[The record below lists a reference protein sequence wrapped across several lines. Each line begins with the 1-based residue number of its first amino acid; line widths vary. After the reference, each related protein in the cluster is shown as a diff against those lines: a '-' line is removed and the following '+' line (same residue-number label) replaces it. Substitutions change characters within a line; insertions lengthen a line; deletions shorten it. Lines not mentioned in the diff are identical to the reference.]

1 MSKPKVF
8 IDGEHGTTG
17 LQIRERLEPR
27 ADLEFIRLGDAE
39 RKDKTARAEA
49 LNAADIAIL
58 CLPDDAARE
67 AVSLVKNGRTRIID
81 ASTAHRTARGWVYG
95 FPEMAEEQ
103 SELIA
108 RAPRITNPGC
118 YAVAAIALLRPLVR
132 NRLIPM
138 DHPVTINAV
147 SGYTG
152 GGKALIAAF
161 EDPSS
166 KDYTQANFR
175 LYAMGIVQ
183 KHIDEIQM
191 FSLMDSRPLFTPS
204 VGRFAQGM
212 LLQIPLQL
220 WAIKGKPGLRTLH
233 TALAEHYRGREFI
246 EVTPLEETH
255 AIGIASSLDPRN
267 PEPEALNGTN
277 KMRLFVFGNEKHE
290 QAVLVA
296 QLDNLGKGASGQAV
310 QCLDLMLGAGV
321 KTPA

>member
-1 MSKPKVF
+1 MTKAKIF

-27 ADLEFIRLGDAE
+27 ADLEFIRLGESE
-39 RKDKTARAEA
+39 RKDSVRRAEA

-81 ASTAHRTARGWVYG
+81 SSTAHRTARGWVYG
-95 FPEMAEEQ
+95 FPEIVEEQ

-108 RAPRITNPGC
+108 RSPRITNPGC
-118 YAVAAIALLRPLVR
+118 YATAAIALLRPLVR

-138 DHPVTINAV
+138 DHPITINAV
-147 SGYTG
+147 SGYSG

-161 EDPSS
+161 EDPRS
-166 KDYTQANFR
+166 KDYTSVNFR

-191 FSLMDSRPLFTPS
+191 YSLMDSRPLFTPS
-204 VGRFAQGM
+204 VGRFAQGI

-220 WAIKGKPGLRTLH
+220 WAIEGKPKLAALH
-233 TALAEHYRGREFI
+233 AALTEHYKGREF
-246 EVTPLEETH
+246 VSVAPLEETH
-255 AIGIASSLDPRN
+255 AIGVASSLDPRN
-267 PEPEALNGTN
+267 LDPEALNGTN
-277 KMRLFVFGNEKHE
+277 EMRLYVFGNEKHE

-310 QCLDLMLGAGV
+310 QCLDLMLAR
-321 KTPA
+321 A

>member
-1 MSKPKVF
+1 MPKAKIF

-39 RKDKTARAEA
+39 RKDKSARAEA

-67 AVSLVKNGRTRIID
+67 AVSLVKNPRTRIID
-81 ASTAHRTARGWVYG
+81 SSSAHRTARGWVYG

-108 RAPRITNPGC
+108 RAPRVTNPGC
-118 YAVAAIALLRPLVR
+118 YAVSAIALLRPLVR

-138 DHPVTINAV
+138 DYPITINAV
-147 SGYTG
+147 SGYSG

-161 EDPSS
+161 EDPNS
-166 KDYTQANFR
+166 KDYTRANFR
-175 LYAMGIVQ
+175 LYNMGIVQ

-191 FSLMDSRPLFTPS
+191 FGLLDRRPLFTPS
-204 VGRFAQGM
+204 VGRYAQGM

-220 WAIKGKPGLRTLH
+220 WTIKNKPTLSALH
-233 TALAEHYRGREFI
+233 TALADHYKGRKFV
-246 EVTPLEETH
+246 EVAPLEEAH
-255 AIGIASSLDPRN
+255 AIGVASSLDPRN
-267 PEPEALNGTN
+267 LEPEALNGTN
-277 KMRLFVFGNEKHE
+277 KMRLYVFGNEKHE

-296 QLDNLGKGASGQAV
+296 LLDNLGKGASGQAV
-310 QCLDLMLGAGV
+310 QCLDLMIGAS
-321 KTPA
+321 